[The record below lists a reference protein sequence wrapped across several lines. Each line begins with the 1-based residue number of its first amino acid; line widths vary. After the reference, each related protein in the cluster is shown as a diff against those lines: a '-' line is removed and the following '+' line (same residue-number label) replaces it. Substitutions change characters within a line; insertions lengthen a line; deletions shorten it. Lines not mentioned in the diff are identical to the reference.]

1 MPPRDS
7 PRGSNHPKRPPY
19 ADDMSQFF
27 SADPSSELPGYN
39 TTGDQSQKPA
49 ELQSLLSMGLANPGI
64 AYDNSTG
71 AMHTDAQSGI
81 PIESFS
87 VSEETQELS
96 SRGRKR
102 ARAQQDNGAS
112 TVDDKLSFVTEQVI
126 DLLKRCQVAENT
138 VCTQNRV
145 LTDLWSRLS
154 RSEAR
159 TAKLEETKAYLIEII
174 NQLRRPSG
182 LQGNMNPG
190 IPSAG
195 FSTQNRI
202 QDGTLSGSNAP
213 TNPDTWGNLPLGFD
227 ENSMDLQEFNGDSAQ
242 CSLNDPR
249 IFDFGS
255 CCPEGG

>member
-1 MPPRDS
+1 
-7 PRGSNHPKRPPY
+7 
-19 ADDMSQFF
+19 MSQSF
-27 SADPSSELPGYN
+27 SAGPSLELSGYN
-39 TTGDQSQKPA
+39 TMGDQSQQPA
-49 ELQSLLSMGLANPGI
+49 
-64 AYDNSTG
+64 D
-71 AMHTDAQSGI
+71 
-81 PIESFS
+81 
-87 VSEETQELS
+87 
-96 SRGRKR
+96 RGRKR

-112 TVDDKLSFVTEQVI
+112 TFVTEQVI